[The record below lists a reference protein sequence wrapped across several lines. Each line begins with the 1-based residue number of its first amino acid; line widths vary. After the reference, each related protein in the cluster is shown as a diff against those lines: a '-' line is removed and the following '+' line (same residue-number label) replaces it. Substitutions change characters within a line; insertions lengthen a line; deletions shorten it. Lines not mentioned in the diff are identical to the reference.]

1 VHDVLAHSLAGLS
14 LSLQGA
20 RLMLVRD
27 GASEEAI
34 EQVTRAQGLAAEGL
48 SEARRAV
55 ATLRE
60 DSVPDVRAMA
70 DLVTV
75 YRSETGS
82 EATFDIKGS
91 SRELAPEAMTALY
104 RALQEAL
111 TNTRKHAPAAP
122 VNAVLRFED
131 ARTVLTVDD
140 HPGKP
145 AARAMSG
152 GYGLLG
158 MRERAELIGGSLEVG
173 PTEDGWRVCLG
184 IPG

>member
-1 VHDVLAHSLAGLS
+1 
-14 LSLQGA
+14 
-20 RLMLVRD
+20 
-27 GASEEAI
+27 
-34 EQVTRAQGLAAEGL
+34 
-48 SEARRAV
+48 V

-60 DSVPDVRAMA
+60 DSVPDARAMA
-70 DLVTV
+70 DLVTA
-75 YRSETGS
+75 YRLETGS
-82 EATFDIKGS
+82 EATFDIEGQS
-91 SRELAPEAMTALY
+91 HELPPEAMAALY

-122 VNAVLRFED
+122 ISVVLRYET
-131 ARTVLTVDD
+131 ARTVLTVAD

-145 AARAMSG
+145 PARAGSG

-173 PTEDGWRVCLG
+173 PTDDGWRVQLV